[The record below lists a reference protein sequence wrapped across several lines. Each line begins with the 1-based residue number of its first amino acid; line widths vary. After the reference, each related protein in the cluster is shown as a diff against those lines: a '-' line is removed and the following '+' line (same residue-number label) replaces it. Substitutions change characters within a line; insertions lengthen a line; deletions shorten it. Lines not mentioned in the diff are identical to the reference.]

1 MAKKAVNKKTEQA
14 RPSVAFDPVTTLAPP
29 YPHLEPPPPASTVH
43 SERPLLHQCISSH
56 LKHNMTGP
64 ASPSMQD
71 HEVLARHNKFG
82 TFEVPKE
89 FLNTQKTASA
99 AVANKAVGQA
109 RRTCVCSLPDTA
121 CACVARPRTARL
133 RTLRSYPLAI
143 LPLHRVSSCTL
154 AFLTLPLAAPL
165 MVS

>member
-71 HEVLARHNKFG
+71 QKVFARHNKFG

-89 FLNTQKTASA
+89 FLNTHEKASV
-99 AVANKAVGQA
+99 AVAPKAVQQA
-109 RRTCVCSLPDTA
+109 RRACMCPPWHNTC
-121 CACVARPRTARL
+121 CAVRTARL
-133 RTLRSYPLAI
+133 RTVRSYLIAI
-143 LPLHRVSSCTL
+143 RMPVYC
-154 AFLTLPLAAPL
+154 A
-165 MVS
+165 